1 MSETSQRARA
11 PAVYTIPAHRSFA
24 DALVAGLIA
33 QFGRDPLAL
42 ASGRLLLP
50 NNRAVRTVT
59 EAFVRA
65 SDGGLVLPR
74 LIPIG
79 DPELEERIGGA
90 LDPANDA
97 EPVPPAVDPL
107 ERLLALAEMVREAGE
122 PAAEALRLATDLA
135 RTIDALLIEE
145 VPIGRLAEAAAD
157 APDLAIHWQR
167 SLDTLRVIL
176 DRWPERLAELG
187 RIDLAERRN
196 RTLRRLAKRWS
207 QRPPPGFTVAAGIT
221 TAAPAVVAVLRSIA
235 RMEGGMVVLP
245 GLSPPS
251 VMPDAEWDRLRP
263 DDGPNEETHPQFH
276 LKLLLDR
283 MKIARNEVENWRWG
297 GKSASPAVRGR
308 AVAHAMTAADFS
320 DKWSGLKPAERRL
333 TGVRVAELADPAA
346 EALTISLAL
355 REAIETPGA
364 TAALVTPDRDLARRV
379 SALLRRWGIEA
390 DDSAGRPLSQS
401 AAGTLLLA
409 LAAAAAEDLAPV
421 PLLALLKHPLVGG
434 EGEQPQPTGSQPVG
448 TAARLTWLD
457 QVRTLDLA
465 LRGPR
470 PAGGIEG
477 LDRHFAEKDSDQRF
491 RDCLAAWQQVRPRLL
506 PVAGL
511 LATSQSLAA
520 LAGGLAEAV
529 TPLAGDAGWRGTDG
543 RAAAELIADLQALPA
558 ALSLSVSAED
568 AVPMLGQL
576 LDRQSVRPP
585 YGGHPRIFIW
595 GLLEARLQQADFL
608 VLGGLNEGVWPAAP
622 APDPW
627 LAPKIRANLGL
638 PGLDYRI
645 GLAAHDFASALGA
658 PRVLVTRARRDNRS
672 PTVASRLWLRLQAMT
687 GGLARDIRLERIAAA
702 LDDPG
707 PPQPASR
714 PRPSPPIEQR
724 PKRIS
729 VTSVDRLK
737 ADPFAFY
744 AQAILRLRQLDPVD
758 ADHTAAWKGS
768 AVHDVLEKWLATDEC
783 DPERLLDRAQAL
795 LASETIHPMLR
806 ALWAPRLLEAINWV
820 AGEERA
826 NRAEGR
832 RPLVA
837 ECEGKAD
844 IGGIKLEGRADRIDR
859 LADGRLAI
867 IDYKTGKAPAQKAVD
882 AGFALQ
888 LGLLGLIAR
897 AGGFG
902 DIKGEPGAH
911 EYWSLAKHGAAFG
924 RRSAPDKDMGA
935 AEFLAHAEAN
945 FRDAAAKWLLGTEP
959 FTAKLNPAFAP
970 YGDYDQLMRLEE
982 WYGRE

>member
-1 MSETSQRARA
+1 MSEAGPRASA
-11 PAVYTIPAHRSFA
+11 PAVFTIPSHRSFA

-33 QFGRDPLAL
+33 QFGRNPLAL
-42 ASGRLLLP
+42 AAGRILLP

-65 SDGGLVLPR
+65 SGGGLVLPR

-79 DPELEERIGGA
+79 DAELEERIGGA
-90 LDPANDA
+90 LDPADDP
-97 EPVPPAVDPL
+97 EPIPPAVDPL
-107 ERLLALAEMVREAGE
+107 TRLLSLAGLIGASGE
-122 PAAEALRLATDLA
+122 PGAEALRLATDLA

-145 VPIGRLAEAAAD
+145 VPVGRLAEAADD
-157 APDLAIHWQR
+157 APDLAIHWQH
-167 SLDTLRVIL
+167 SLGRLQFIL
-176 DRWPERLAELG
+176 KQWPEELRELG
-187 RIDLAERRN
+187 QIDLADRRN
-196 RTLRRLAKRWS
+196 RVLRRVARRWAE
-207 QRPPPGFTVAAGIT
+207 QPPAGFTVAAGIV
-221 TAAPAVVAVLRSIA
+221 TAAPAVVAVLRSVA
-235 RMEGGMVVLP
+235 FMPGGMVVLP
-245 GLSPPS
+245 GLSLSPS
-251 VMPDAEWDRLRP
+251 MPDEEWDRLRP
-263 DDGPNEETHPQFH
+263 DDGPAEETHPQYH

-283 MKIARNEVENWRWG
+283 MGIARPEVEPWRRG
-297 GKSASPAVRGR
+297 GRFASPAVRGR
-308 AVAHAMTAADFS
+308 AVANAMTAADFS
-320 DKWSGLKPAERRL
+320 DKWSGLTPAERRL
-333 TGVRVAELADPAA
+333 SGIRAAELADPAA
-346 EALTISLAL
+346 EALTIALAL
-355 REAIETPGA
+355 REAIETPGE

-379 SALLRRWGIEA
+379 SALLRRWDIEA

-434 EGEQPQPTGSQPVG
+434 EGDD
-448 TAARLTWLD
+448 RLAWLD
-457 QVRTLDLA
+457 RVRTLDLA

-470 PAGGIEG
+470 PPGGLDG
-477 LDRHFAEKDSDQRF
+477 LDRYFAEKEEDKRC
-491 RDCLAAWQQVRPRLL
+491 RGCLAAWEAIRPRLL
-506 PVAGL
+506 PLSAL
-511 LATSQSLAA
+511 LGKPQSLASFA
-520 LAGGLAEAV
+520 QGLAEAAI
-529 TPLAGDAGWRGTDG
+529 PLSGDTGWRGTDG
-543 RAAAELIADLQALPA
+543 RAAAELVAELQTLPA
-558 ALSLSVSAED
+558 AHSLTVGAED

-576 LDRQSVRPP
+576 LDRQSLRPP
-585 YGGHPRIFIW
+585 YGGHPRVFIW
-595 GLLEARLQQADFL
+595 GLLEARLQLADL
-608 VLGGLNEGVWPAAP
+608 VVLGGLNEGVWPAAP

-658 PRVLVTRARRDNRS
+658 PRVLVTRARRDSRS

-687 GGLARDIRLERIAAA
+687 GGLARDVRLERIAAS

-707 PPQPASR
+707 SPCPAGR
-714 PRPSPPIEQR
+714 PRPCPPVEQR

-744 AQAILRLRQLDPVD
+744 AQAVLGLRQLDAID

-768 AVHDVLEKWLATDEC
+768 AVHDVLEHWLAEDDC
-783 DPERLLDRAQAL
+783 DPDRLLDRARAL
-795 LASETIHPMLR
+795 LAGETIHPMLR
-806 ALWAPRLLEAINWV
+806 ALWSPRLMEAIAWV

-832 RPLVA
+832 RPLAA
-837 ECEGKAD
+837 EAKGKAEFD
-844 IGGIKLEGRADRIDR
+844 GILLDGRADRIDR
-859 LADGRLAI
+859 LADGGLAI

-902 DIKGEPGAH
+902 DFTGEPKRH
-911 EYWSLAKHGAAFG
+911 EYWSLARHGAAFG
-924 RRSAPDKDMGA
+924 RRTSPDKEMGA

-945 FRDAAAKWLLGTEP
+945 FRDAAEKWLLGTEP